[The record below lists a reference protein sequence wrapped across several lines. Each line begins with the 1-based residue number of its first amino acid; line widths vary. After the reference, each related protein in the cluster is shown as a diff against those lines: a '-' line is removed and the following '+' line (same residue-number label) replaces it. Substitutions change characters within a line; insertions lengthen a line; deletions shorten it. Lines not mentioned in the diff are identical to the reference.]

1 MAPGKPIIMVVM
13 LVVASTATDWI
24 SAVGAVIAAV
34 GTAGT
39 LIYSLRLL
47 RDEERNRRGDE
58 LRRAKGI
65 ARRLTAKLEPGP
77 VNAPAL
83 LTVHN
88 SDPELHFYEVEV
100 FALGREGTYVL
111 KTWDVI
117 APGEDKIEPA
127 ALPQGTDLAA
137 WTIDLT
143 YRDDEGNW
151 WRQVRDGT
159 LTPMG
164 GPPPKRTLTGT
175 PLSSG

>member
-1 MAPGKPIIMVVM
+1 MVAV

-47 RDEERNRRGDE
+47 RDEERNRRADE

-65 ARRLTAKLEPGP
+65 ARRLTVKLEPGP
-77 VNAPAL
+77 VNAPAS

-88 SDPELHFYEVEV
+88 GDPELHFYEVDV
-100 FALGREGTYVL
+100 FALGREGTYIL
-111 KTWDVI
+111 KTWAVI
-117 APGEDKIEPA
+117 APGEDKIETA
-127 ALPQGTDLAA
+127 SLPQGTDLAA
-137 WTIDLT
+137 WSIDLT

-151 WRQVRDGT
+151 WRQARDGT
-159 LTPMG
+159 LTLLD
-164 GPPPKRTLTGT
+164 GPPPKRTVTGT
-175 PLSSG
+175 PLSTG